1 MSKSKREE
9 YYIERGYCITE
20 EFTMGDFQKVIK
32 EDDFEICSVVFQPLD
47 IHERN
52 IKTVHNKMH
61 CSVFARKK
69 LNDNT
74 SQLMYFTKDISC
86 LPREKEDHLTTC
98 LMAYNYTTSQD
109 KRYQECHSLCAI
121 NYTQSNQF
129 SITKSV
135 ELKGKNLADY
145 LEYLIFR
152 AIINSLKLSDNLP
165 LLEEN
170 LKRIRDNELYSPT
183 YFRDVELAKPFIVE
197 LSRINL
203 VSSGKIDDISLQS
216 AIRKFEDHYVRDV
229 YKGIFLSDGTSDILD
244 KIKNSNEENDEML
257 KTICDALSDI
267 IFITRISDFE
277 RKVNQMSFYISQ
289 SNVERPFTF
298 QKCIFFIIRKAIITK
313 D

>member
-1 MSKSKREE
+1 M
-9 YYIERGYCITE
+9 
-20 EFTMGDFQKVIK
+20 
-32 EDDFEICSVVFQPLD
+32 
-47 IHERN
+47 
-52 IKTVHNKMH
+52 
-61 CSVFARKK
+61 K
-69 LNDNT
+69 L
-74 SQLMYFTKDISC
+74 
-86 LPREKEDHLTTC
+86 R
-98 LMAYNYTTSQD
+98 
-109 KRYQECHSLCAI
+109 
-121 NYTQSNQF
+121 
-129 SITKSV
+129 
-135 ELKGKNLADY
+135 
-145 LEYLIFR
+145 
-152 AIINSLKLSDNLP
+152 DNLP

-298 QKCIFFIIRKAIITK
+298 QKCIFFIIRKAEIYEGLIKDIVYTIELQNEDLIPAEAYCRPKMKFFLPLKDFSYVDIVRIDVKLILTDARIIEYSVK
-313 D
+313 LNKKVDL